1 MAKTARKGGKHAESE
16 AETPEPEQDEPV
28 AAAPPEPKA
37 DPKPKAAPKA
47 APKLAPVREITVK
60 VWSRGRTDNALVAAF
75 VAEQGRVE
83 KKAPAEWMKLFRA
96 WMTKPR
102 G

>member
-16 AETPEPEQDEPV
+16 AETPEPEQDESV
-28 AAAPPEPKA
+28 AAAP
-37 DPKPKAAPKA
+37 PKPKAAPKA